1 MDLESTTFTYKVC
14 LKNVDQNP
22 FCFLLKLRKKK
33 RKGINHPPPPHHHPV
48 TQIAQVILS
57 PLLILLILKVLL
69 KRNQKKE
76 KRNIGKIPENTRKKR
91 RSERKARKGL
101 NFTFSIL
108 DLYSSSL
115 LFINKP
121 VGIWGQLYTNI
132 KMGIYYTIKYKTIL
146 ILYSL

>member
-1 MDLESTTFTYKVC
+1 M
-14 LKNVDQNP
+14 
-22 FCFLLKLRKKK
+22 
-33 RKGINHPPPPHHHPV
+33 
-48 TQIAQVILS
+48 TQIAQVILN

-108 DLYSSSL
+108 ALYSHFL
-115 LFINKP
+115 LFINKS
-121 VGIWGQLYTNI
+121 VEILDQLYGNI
-132 KMGIYYTIKYKTIL
+132 KIEIFYSMKYFGIL
-146 ILYSL
+146 QSLD